1 MIVQE
6 EYYKWQ
12 IMRKNGYG
20 NGKDGKEMHE
30 SDRNS
35 STIQMSTDF
44 HRHAAVGGI
53 QSAAEKH
60 KKVREASES
69 T

>member
-1 MIVQE
+1 
-6 EYYKWQ
+6 
-12 IMRKNGYG
+12 MRKNGYG

-44 HRHAAVGGI
+44 HRHADVGGI

-60 KKVREASES
+60 KKVREAIGS
-69 T
+69 TLKATASVASGN